1 MQKGK
6 LMIKSRRKAPREAA
20 AEKKEESKMKKGIA
34 LALCMLLMIACL
46 GCAAED
52 ETVSVTG
59 HVTEI
64 EKYGHALLDITIEDF
79 TNAGFEL
86 GDVITVSA
94 GTYTGD
100 MPYFNGYYVD
110 HGEYMVRAYPGHT
123 NIAVCINYGKFAE
136 TAGIGVG
143 DQVTL
148 TLKEKAGALTVQE
161 INNLVYSTDRADFE
175 SDAVFA
181 NFRAVKLGEMGEG
194 RLYRSASPVDNS
206 FARAAYANALAEEA
220 GIQAVMNMANT
231 EEEMNAYFAAEDFQ
245 SAYYKNLYASGK
257 VIALGLP
264 INFTSDEFGE
274 GIVRGLVFL
283 SENEGPY
290 LVHCTEGKDRAG
302 FASMMLEMLMNASL
316 EEIIADYMLSYENY
330 YGVEPGTEK
339 YQMIAEKN
347 IMEMLRAVAG
357 LEKGASLEGVDLRAA
372 AEAYLTAHG
381 MTAEAIAALRA
392 NLK

>member
-1 MQKGK
+1 
-6 LMIKSRRKAPREAA
+6 
-20 AEKKEESKMKKGIA
+20 MKKLLSLILCAMMLCGA
-34 LALCMLLMIACL
+34 LAF
-46 GCAAED
+46 AE
-52 ETVSVTG
+52 EEVPTVTG
-59 HVTEI
+59 TVTEV
-64 EKYGHALLDITIEDF
+64 ERYGHALLDITIEDF
-79 TNAGFEL
+79 EAAGFTL
-86 GDVITVSA
+86 GDVVTVAA
-94 GTYTGD
+94 GSYTDD

-110 HGEYMVRAYPGHT
+110 RGGYMLRAYPGHT

-206 FARAAYANALAEEA
+206 FARAAYANALAEKA

-302 FASMMLEMLMNASL
+302 FASMTLEMLMNASL
-316 EEIIADYMLSYENY
+316 EEIIADYMLSYANY

-357 LEKGASLEGVDLRAA
+357 LEKGATLEGVDLRAA